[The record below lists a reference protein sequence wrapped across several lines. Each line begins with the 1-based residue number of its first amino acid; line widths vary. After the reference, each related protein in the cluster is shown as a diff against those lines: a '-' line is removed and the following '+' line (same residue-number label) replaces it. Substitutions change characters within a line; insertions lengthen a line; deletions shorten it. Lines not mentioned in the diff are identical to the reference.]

1 MVQRLKGK
9 RFNRFIRNINA
20 TPAVSKDILH
30 VKINDTVGLELDY
43 DNTAGTYGIDI
54 LELPF
59 YDNSKGV
66 SNYSHAY
73 PPCLIP
79 TAIRLMK
86 DYVEEHGGTFQTLRK
101 YERENDKNFFEY
113 FEKRTGIPYDDL
125 IMYEP

>member
-1 MVQRLKGK
+1 MVRRL
-9 RFNRFIRNINA
+9 RNKQFTMLKKDINA
-20 TPAVSKDILH
+20 TKNGNIFRVVINETTGVEMDYYPKTGTFDIC
-30 VKINDTVGLELDY
+30 I
-43 DNTAGTYGIDI
+43 A
-54 LELPF
+54 ELPF
-59 YDNSKGV
+59 EDYTKDVGS
-66 SNYSHAY
+66 YSHAF

-125 IMYEP
+125 IMYKP

>member
-59 YDNSKGV
+59 YDNSKCC
-66 SNYSHAY
+66 YS
-73 PPCLIP
+73 
-79 TAIRLMK
+79 
-86 DYVEEHGGTFQTLRK
+86 
-101 YERENDKNFFEY
+101 KN
-113 FEKRTGIPYDDL
+113 
-125 IMYEP
+125 